1 MSLLFD
7 TTAVKLYKMIGGLP
21 NPAVDTYLGQD
32 TTIDDV
38 GGAGY
43 WQTNISLS
51 EGRHTIYSVAYD
63 LAGNESI
70 KNLKTIIVLPSPFRV
85 SSTIAWTIGE
95 IGAVTIGECN

>member
-1 MSLLFD
+1 MAQQFD
-7 TTAVKLYKMIGGLP
+7 TSVVKIYKMIGGLP

-43 WQTNISLS
+43 WQTNISLP

-70 KNLKTIIVLPSPFRV
+70 KNQKAIKVLPSPFRV

-95 IGAVTIGECN
+95 IGVITIGECN

>member
-1 MSLLFD
+1 MAVQFD
-7 TTAVKLYKMIGGLP
+7 TSIVKIYKMIGGLP

-43 WQTNISLS
+43 WQTNISLP

-70 KNLKTIIVLPSPFRV
+70 KNQKAIKVLPSPFRV

-95 IGAVTIGECN
+95 IGVITIGECN